1 MIRLAVIED
10 AEAICNIYN
19 YYVTNTSITFEEE
32 LVTVEDM
39 KARIGRITQ
48 SLPYYVYESDN
59 KIIGYA
65 YATKWKERSA
75 YRYSVET
82 TVYLDKD
89 STGAGIGTKL
99 YLQLINDLKSR
110 NIHRAMGGI
119 ALPNESSIALHEKLG
134 FKKVAEFNE
143 VGNKFN
149 KWLNVGYWEYKLK

>member
-1 MIRLAVIED
+1 MIRPAVMED

-32 LVTVEDM
+32 PVTVEDM

-99 YLQLINDLKSR
+99 YLQLINDLKAR

-143 VGNKFN
+143 VGNKLN